1 MATIPLTWNDPLFS
15 GLTNSSPV
23 EVQDGGTLSNYSTTD
38 NGPIAS
44 VLLDGS
50 ATLNDVRINSDEGVR
65 IGGSGNINI
74 SNSYITTTGLPGDHA
89 DSIQTYVG
97 GGGIGNVTI
106 TNSTIV
112 ASTSAQNSG
121 MFVADGFYG
130 TFTFNNVVFEGG
142 PVGLKIYADAGA
154 GHDDYVS
161 LNNVYF
167 VGPFQYDAFLFNE
180 VNANIH
186 ITQWNNVRYATIVN
200 GVLVPG
206 ALIPSPLPV
215 EGATPPPPTPPNA

>member
-1 MATIPLTWNDPLFS
+1 MTIPLTWNEPLFS

-23 EVQDGGTLSNYSTTD
+23 EIQDGGTLSNYSTTD

-89 DSIQTYVG
+89 DSIQAYDP
-97 GGGIGNVTI
+97 GGIGNVTI

-112 ASTSAQNSG
+112 ASTSNQNRS
-121 MFVADGFYG
+121 
-130 TFTFNNVVFEGG
+130 EEHKSE
-142 PVGLKIYADAGA
+142 LQ
-154 GHDDYVS
+154 S
-161 LNNVYF
+161 R
-167 VGPFQYDAFLFNE
+167 QYL
-180 VNANIH
+180 
-186 ITQWNNVRYATIVN
+186 
-200 GVLVPG
+200 
-206 ALIPSPLPV
+206 
-215 EGATPPPPTPPNA
+215 